1 MIPDNL
7 VPLVYLIVIAA
18 IAAGLTAVGVSPE
31 MAALIVGAGITR
43 VKVSTS
49 TPVPTSVTSTATQTT
64 TTATEEKP

>member
-7 VPLVYLIVIAA
+7 VPLLYLVAIAA
-18 IAAGLTAVGVSPE
+18 IAAGLTFMGVSPE

-49 TPVPTSVTSTATQTT
+49 MPTPTSATSTSTQTT
-64 TTATEEKP
+64 TTEEQ